1 MTSDAVMKYRLTTT
15 ARTLSHNDRI
25 LEIIRL
31 TECTFQ
37 NPFWALF
44 TRYNR
49 RREAPWRRQSDQ
61 QSL

>member
-49 RREAPWRRQSDQ
+49 RREAP
-61 QSL
+61 